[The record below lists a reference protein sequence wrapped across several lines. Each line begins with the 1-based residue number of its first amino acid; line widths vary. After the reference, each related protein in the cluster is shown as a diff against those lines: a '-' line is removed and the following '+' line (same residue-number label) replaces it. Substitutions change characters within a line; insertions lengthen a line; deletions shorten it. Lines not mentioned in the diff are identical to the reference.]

1 MLLTVDIGNSQ
12 TAAGLFEG
20 EELRAHWATTTCAT
34 DTPDEVQLTLA
45 GQLSLQGYALE
56 DVTDVC
62 IASVV
67 PALTSAWC
75 IVARRACGKEPVVV
89 GPGIKTGLPMHYDNP
104 AEVGADRVAD
114 AVAAIHLVGA
124 PVVVV
129 DLGTATN
136 IEVIDESGAFLG
148 GCIAPGLATGAAAL
162 TRNAA
167 RLPQVDLVAP
177 KRVVGTNTG
186 DAMHAGIIYGE
197 VGRIDG
203 LVQRI
208 FAELGYEAPVI
219 ATGGLSELIAQLS
232 QAITQREPR
241 LTLQGLRLIHDMNRR
256 R

>member
-20 EELRAHWATTTCAT
+20 DQLCAHWATTTCAT
-34 DTPDEVQLTLA
+34 NTVDEVQLTLA
-45 GQLSLQGYALE
+45 GQLAQNGHSLEQ
-56 DVTDVC
+56 VTNVA

-67 PALTSAWC
+67 PALTNTWDA
-75 IVARRACGKEPVVV
+75 VARRVTGNVPVVV
-89 GPGIKTGLPMHYDNP
+89 GPGVKTGLPMRYDNP

-114 AVAAIHLVGA
+114 AVAAIKLVGA

-136 IEVIDESGAFLG
+136 IEVVDAQGAFRG

-177 KRVVGTNTG
+177 AHVIGTNTG

-203 LVQRI
+203 LVRRI
-208 FAELGYEAPVI
+208 FSELGYEAPVI
-219 ATGGLSELIAQLS
+219 ATGGFSGLVAELS
-232 QAITQREPR
+232 QTITHREPR
-241 LTLQGLRLIHDMNRR
+241 LTLQGLRLIFEMNRR